1 MKSLVALELQEVPPP
16 HYTEQED
23 VRKNF
28 WRVLNAVI
36 PTDSFLLLDL
46 ELEASL
52 GAHGFRAFTS
62 VLNAALPLA
71 QFSVCQLYIVR
82 DAAVIVASS
91 DVMCDGVCYGVCR
104 HKPERFP

>member
-28 WRVLNAVI
+28 WSVLNAVI

-52 GAHGFRAFTS
+52 GAHGFCAFTS
-62 VLNAALPLA
+62 VLNAARQVQHLPILHREG
-71 QFSVCQLYIVR
+71 C
-82 DAAVIVASS
+82 SS
-91 DVMCDGVCYGVCR
+91 DRGVFRRDV
-104 HKPERFP
+104 

>member
-28 WRVLNAVI
+28 WSVLNAVI

-52 GAHGFRAFTS
+52 GAHGFCAFTS
-62 VLNAALPLA
+62 VLKAALPLTE
-71 QFSVCQLYIVR
+71 FSVCQLYIVR
-82 DAAVIVASS
+82 DAAVIVVSS
-91 DVMCDGVCYGVCR
+91 DVTCDGVCCGVCR
-104 HKPERFP
+104 HEPERFP